1 LHDLAKKK
9 NHPTLTDRMVVAEGE
24 IESLGS
30 RFTELSSNLN
40 NILGS
45 LQGLEKWIQNVD
57 TAIKSLHQALDEI
70 ASRVTTLE
78 TKPAESPATATP
90 PPFGHGVNDGYQGDA
105 SGIPAIQEP
114 PFGHGVNDGY
124 QGDASGIPAI

>member
-1 LHDLAKKK
+1 
-9 NHPTLTDRMVVAEGE
+9 MAEGE

-30 RFTELSSNLN
+30 RVTELTSNLN

-45 LQGLEKWIQNVD
+45 LQGLEKWIPNVD
-57 TAIKSLHQALDEI
+57 AGIKSLHQAVDEI
-70 ASRVTTLE
+70 SSRVTALE

-105 SGIPAIQEP
+105 SGIPAI
-114 PFGHGVNDGY
+114 
-124 QGDASGIPAI
+124 

>member
-1 LHDLAKKK
+1 
-9 NHPTLTDRMVVAEGE
+9 MAEGE

-30 RFTELSSNLN
+30 RFTELTSNLN

-45 LQGLEKWIQNVD
+45 LQGLEKWIPNVD
-57 TAIKSLHQALDEI
+57 TAIKSLHQAVDEI

-105 SGIPAIQEP
+105 SGIPAIHERTLVK
-114 PFGHGVNDGY
+114 GKIGR
-124 QGDASGIPAI
+124 ASCRERV